1 MIKTLEWIP
10 EGVRFIDQTRLPTEE
25 VYVTC
30 RNYREVGNAIRE
42 MVVRG
47 APALGVTA
55 AMGVALGIK
64 QSQATDVNSLRLE
77 LEEISRFISETRPTA
92 VNLFWGI
99 RRIKEKFES
108 VAGQSIDQIKAA

>member
-1 MIKTLEWIP
+1 MIKTLEWTP

-30 RNYREVGNAIRE
+30 KTYQEVAAAIRN

-55 AMGVALGIK
+55 AMGIALGMS
-64 QSQATDVNSLRLE
+64 QSDGADAKALRRE
-77 LEEISRFISETRPTA
+77 FEQIAQTIAATRPTA
-92 VNLFWGI
+92 INLFWGI
-99 RRIKEKFES
+99 ERMRRKL
-108 VAGQSIDQIKAA
+108 DW